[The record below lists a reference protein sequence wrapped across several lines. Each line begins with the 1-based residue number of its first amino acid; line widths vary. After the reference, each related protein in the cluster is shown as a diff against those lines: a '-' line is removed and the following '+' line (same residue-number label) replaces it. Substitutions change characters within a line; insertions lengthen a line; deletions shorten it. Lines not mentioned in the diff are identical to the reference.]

1 MNSKGKDRDTIVTGG
16 SRATME
22 CSGLSKIIT
31 QPLHRTF
38 HTTRE
43 QGSHRV
49 AEDEYLVNQGD
60 LF

>member
-1 MNSKGKDRDTIVTGG
+1 
-16 SRATME
+16 ME

-38 HTTRE
+38 HTTQE

-49 AEDEYLVNQGD
+49 EEDEYLVNQGD
-60 LF
+60 PFRLEIIIIIIKNLMFLC

>member
-1 MNSKGKDRDTIVTGG
+1 
-16 SRATME
+16 ME

-43 QGSHRV
+43 QGSHRM

-60 LF
+60 LFRLEIIIIIIKNLIFLC

>member
-1 MNSKGKDRDTIVTGG
+1 MTGG
-16 SRATME
+16 SKVTME

-31 QPLHRTF
+31 QPLPRTF